1 MKLLECRQKTKGKQN
16 NNLQTKTHKK
26 KPRKPPQTYKTNKQ
40 NTKENQ
46 PTKKN
51 TTRKRKIPVNITLQ
65 NNESIS
71 HLQTSQKH
79 FHGAPASNL
88 ASVHSGRVLEFN
100 EKRYT

>member
-16 NNLQTKTHKK
+16 NNQTNKNTKNPTK
-26 KPRKPPQTYKTNKQ
+26 SPQTYKTNKQ
-40 NTKENQ
+40 STKENQ
-46 PTKKN
+46 PTNQKN

-65 NNESIS
+65 NNESTS

-88 ASVHSGRVLEFN
+88 ASVHSARVLEFN
-100 EKRYT
+100 EKIYT